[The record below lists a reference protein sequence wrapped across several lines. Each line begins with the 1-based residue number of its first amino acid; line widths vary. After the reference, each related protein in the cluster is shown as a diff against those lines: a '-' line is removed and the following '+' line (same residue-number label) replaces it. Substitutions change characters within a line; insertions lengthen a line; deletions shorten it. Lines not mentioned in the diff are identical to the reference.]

1 MSYDEIVAAIIRG
14 ENIRNLPLRV
24 TYYCRVSTDS
34 DVQINSLENQLD
46 YYKEYIRSITNWIL
60 VEGYYDEGITGVVI
74 SKRDDFKRMI
84 RDAKLNKFDLIVT
97 KEVSRFARDLEDSIH
112 TIRELRDY
120 GVGLFFENQALNTFD
135 PNSEMT
141 LNTLF
146 SVAQEESKKLSSRVK
161 FGHRRAME
169 KGHVL
174 GSSNITGY
182 KKDKCK
188 LVIVEEEAK
197 FIRIMFEL
205 YATGEYGFYKLS
217 KKLSTMGYLNRKGRF
232 YDKDSL
238 KRMIMNPKYKGFYR
252 SHAHEIMDY
261 RTKRRKNIPVE
272 EQMIYKTEEEI
283 IPPIVSEEL
292 WDKANEILKTR
303 TESYKNNN
311 HWSGGLKYPFS
322 SKLYCKDCNANF
334 GRSHGSRRKNRP
346 TWSCG
351 MYLQYRLDACASSII
366 AESDLYNILKQIM
379 DSILPHKD
387 KIVENM
393 LELYK
398 NIDKKNQYDSELFS
412 VEDKIKRIEEKK
424 SLALDLVLSGE
435 LTRENLKVQFENFE
449 KEINNLN
456 KRKRDILK
464 QMDILENSSDN
475 IDKMSKSIQEEI
487 NGGSIEEFVR
497 KFVDEIIVS
506 KIDNDRYNIKLDIF
520 LNLFGAERKHT
531 KGAKHITGILENEIL
546 YLENQKCNTIEKVR
560 TERIP
565 NKFTYDVYVE
575 TI

>member
-1 MSYDEIVAAIIRG
+1 MSYDEIVSAVIRG
-14 ENIRNLPLRV
+14 ENLRNLPLRV

-46 YYKEYIRSITNWIL
+46 YYRNYIRSNPNWTF

-74 SKRDDFKRMI
+74 TKRDDFKRMI

-112 TIRELRDY
+112 TIRELKEH

-135 PNSEMT
+135 PNSEMI

-161 FGHRRAME
+161 FGHKQAME

-197 FIRIMFEL
+197 FIRTLFEL
-205 YATGEYGFYKLS
+205 YATGEYGFHKLS
-217 KKLSTMGYLNRKGRF
+217 KKLSAMGYLNKKGRM

-252 SHAHEIMDY
+252 SHEHEIMDY
-261 RTKRRKNIPVE
+261 RTKRRKKLPIE
-272 EQMIYKTEEEI
+272 EQKIYKTEEEI
-283 IPPIVSEEL
+283 IPAIVSEEL
-292 WDKANEILKTR
+292 WDKANEILITR
-303 TESYKNNN
+303 TKSYQNNN
-311 HWSGGLKYPFS
+311 YWSGGLKYPFS
-322 SKLYCKDCNANF
+322 SKIYCKDCNANF
-334 GRSHGSRRKNRP
+334 QRSHGSRRKNRP

-351 MYLQYRLDACASSII
+351 MYLQYRIEACESPII
-366 AESDLYNILKQIM
+366 AEIDLYNILKQIM
-379 DSILPHKD
+379 DNIIPNKSSIVD
-387 KIVENM
+387 NM
-393 LELYK
+393 LELYN
-398 NIDKKNQYDSELFS
+398 NIDKTNQYDKDLAAIDKDIK
-412 VEDKIKRIEEKK
+412 VIEDKKA
-424 SLALDLVLSGE
+424 LAFDMVFNGE
-435 LTRENLKVQFENFE
+435 LTRDALKSQFDSFEENLQRLKNR
-449 KEINNLN
+449 KEEVLKQIE
-456 KRKRDILK
+456 ILK
-464 QMDILENSSDN
+464 QSNDN

-487 NGGSIEEFVR
+487 DGGSIEEFIR

-506 KIDNDRYNIKLDIF
+506 KVDGDRYNIKLDIF
-520 LNLFGAERKHT
+520 LNLFGTERSHT
-531 KGAKHITGILENEIL
+531 KGAKYIGGPLENEIL
-546 YLENQKCNTIEKVR
+546 YMENQKCDTIEHKR
-560 TERIP
+560 TEHTR
-565 NKFTYDVYVE
+565 NQFTYDVYVE
-575 TI
+575 TL